1 MQTGGMVLNK
11 LERKLYRFRAGIYM
25 HLPRRSGRLKL
36 QLALIL
42 LCVLLFSRKV
52 FGDGK
57 DDKTETAGGSPAQT
71 EQREEEKNGE
81 FRVQYVSGSRMVL
94 EKDVVIVLPGQEE
107 TEEKEDAEAGEEEPQ
122 RETVP
127 VAGTVYQST
136 FRPENYPGL
145 SDIVG
150 TKYLMENLLQLEYL
164 KENFYIVNSTTK
176 MTEKEF
182 DTEYFLKTDLS
193 IERKEEPQILIYHT
207 HASEG
212 FIDSRVGATEDT
224 VVGMGELLAEIL
236 REKYGYNVIHDTT
249 VFDRKDGKDNRSNAY
264 SEALAYMEKFL
275 DENPSI
281 EVVIDLH
288 RDAGTK
294 RVVTLQGEQVAKVML
309 FNGLS
314 RNKEKELSY
323 LPNKYLKDNLAFSFQ
338 MKLIGD
344 EMYPGLMNRIFL
356 KDYRYNMHLRERYLL
371 VELGTQ
377 NNTVKEAQNAMEP
390 LADVLAQVLR
400 K

>member
-1 MQTGGMVLNK
+1 
-11 LERKLYRFRAGIYM
+11 M
-25 HLPRRSGRLKL
+25 HLPRHSKLLKL
-36 QLALIL
+36 QIALLILALL
-42 LCVLLFSRKV
+42 MLGQRV
-52 FGDGK
+52 FGPARENSVSAEKK
-57 DDKTETAGGSPAQT
+57 DRSELAQGEKEETSKGL
-71 EQREEEKNGE
+71 
-81 FRVQYVSGSRMVL
+81 VLHYVSGSQIIL
-94 EKDVVIVLPGQEE
+94 EKCAKG
-107 TEEKEDAEAGEEEPQ
+107 EEKETEKKEENGRGTEKEAVQ
-122 RETVP
+122 TVGS
-127 VAGTVYQST
+127 AYQST
-136 FRPENYPGL
+136 FVPDYYPML

-150 TKYLMENLLQLEYL
+150 TKYLVENLLQLEYL

-264 SEALAYMEKFL
+264 SEALTYMEEFL

-390 LADVLAQVLR
+390 LADVLAQVLG